1 MELRMGMARTS
12 LRPLVWI
19 AVLVCAV
26 ALAVVAVYAVTP
38 RPVAHAPGYYITTV
52 SGFPDPTRRTATS
65 SSHSHATRK
74 RTTVTDPDGGA
85 VWEKRSGSPDLSS
98 SSARPDSSQPLSAGS
113 PVTMLTTIR
122 HTAERDLNR
131 PEQL

>member
-52 SGFPDPTRRTATS
+52 SGFPGPDAQDRNEQFSQSRDPEA
-65 SSHSHATRK
+65 HH
-74 RTTVTDPDGGA
+74 G
-85 VWEKRSGSPDLSS
+85 
-98 SSARPDSSQPLSAGS
+98 
-113 PVTMLTTIR
+113 
-122 HTAERDLNR
+122 H
-131 PEQL
+131 